1 MKDGDYMSSE
11 TTHLYQLE
19 DFNEAV
25 VDSTLKDVCDALE
38 ERGYNPINQIVGYI
52 MSGDPGYISSHKEA
66 RNKIMKLDRTKI
78 IEIMVRSYL
87 KKIR

>member
-1 MKDGDYMSSE
+1 MSSE
-11 TTHLYQLE
+11 TTHLFQLDE
-19 DFNEAV
+19 INEAV
-25 VDSTLKDVCDALE
+25 IDVTLKEVYDALE

-78 IEIMVRSYL
+78 IESMVRSYMN
-87 KKIR
+87 KIK

>member
-1 MKDGDYMSSE
+1 MSSE
-11 TTHLYQLE
+11 TTHLFQLE
-19 DFNEAV
+19 EINEAV
-25 VDSTLKDVCDALE
+25 IDITLKEVYEALE

-66 RNKIMKLDRTKI
+66 RTKIMKLDRTKI

-87 KKIR
+87 DKIKWNI